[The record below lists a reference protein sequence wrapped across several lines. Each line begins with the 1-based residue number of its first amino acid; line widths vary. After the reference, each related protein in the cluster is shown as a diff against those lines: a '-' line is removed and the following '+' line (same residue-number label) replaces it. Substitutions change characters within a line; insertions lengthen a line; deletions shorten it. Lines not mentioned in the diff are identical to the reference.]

1 MLGSILVRGDK
12 SQNLKLK
19 RMDQVA
25 FLVLLLS
32 TKTPESFLFTL
43 LQTTEIERPRVCKRE
58 LSSNFWV

>member
-32 TKTPESFLFTL
+32 TKIPESFLFTL
-43 LQTTEIERPRVCKRE
+43 LQTTEIERLRVCKRE
-58 LSSNFWV
+58 LSSNF

>member
-19 RMDQVA
+19 RMDPVA
-25 FLVLLLS
+25 FPVLLLS

-43 LQTTEIERPRVCKRE
+43 LQTTAIERPRVCKRK